1 MGEIS
6 NTMAAR
12 SKIVRFVRHGQA
24 MHTPRAE
31 PARHA
36 GCSYEEFLRLM
47 TEDDHFDSPLTAL
60 ERAALTTCSSTLQ
73 LIVAS
78 PLSRALD
85 TAQLIFG
92 SPAGARKV
100 CIEQFRE
107 INGLLLNA
115 KRKPRDEL
123 RPLYPE
129 WDFECLTGNDDT
141 LWKPEALEET
151 GDCAER
157 GYQGLRHVW
166 AQEETEVAIVGHGG
180 MWSFLFNQHEQ
191 VLVDEPLKARFANC
205 ELRSFVMVA
214 EANNA
219 DESRP
224 VFKLSGLQE

>member
-1 MGEIS
+1 MGIEIS
-6 NTMAAR
+6 TTMAAR

-24 MHTPRAE
+24 MHNPRAE

-60 ERAALTTCSSTLQ
+60 GREQAMERAALTTCSSTLQ

-100 CIEQFRE
+100 CIEHFRE
-107 INGLLLNA
+107 IN
-115 KRKPRDEL
+115 
-123 RPLYPE
+123 
-129 WDFECLTGNDDT
+129 
-141 LWKPEALEET
+141 
-151 GDCAER
+151 
-157 GYQGLRHVW
+157 GLRHVW